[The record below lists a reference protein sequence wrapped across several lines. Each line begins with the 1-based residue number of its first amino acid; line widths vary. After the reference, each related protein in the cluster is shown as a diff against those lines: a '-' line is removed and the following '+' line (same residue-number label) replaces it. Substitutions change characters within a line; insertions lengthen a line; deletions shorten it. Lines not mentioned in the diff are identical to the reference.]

1 MAVDVSDET
10 RQELMATAKATP
22 TVRRWRR
29 YPAILL
35 VADGQS
41 VAAVARA
48 LGCTDQ
54 SVQNWIHRFVREGV
68 AGLAEGTHRGAAPRL
83 DEQGVAALEELV
95 ASDPQQ
101 AGYHTTGWTAA
112 LLQTALAQR
121 GFLVSDTTVRRTL
134 RRRNWRWKRPKYV
147 FGRPD
152 PDYEKKSPRANS
164 GAGGGDRGHGDLGRR

>member
-1 MAVDVSDET
+1 MAVEVSGEA
-10 RQELMATAKATP
+10 RQDLLAAAKATP

-29 YPAILL
+29 YQAILL

-41 VAAVARA
+41 VAAVAQA
-48 LGCTDQ
+48 LDCADQ
-54 SVQNWIHRFVREGV
+54 SVLNWIHRFQRDGV

-95 ASDPQQ
+95 ASDPQH

-112 LLQTALAQR
+112 LLQAALARR
-121 GFLVSDTTVRRTL
+121 GFVVSDTTVRRTL
-134 RRRNWRWKRPKYV
+134 HRRNWRWKRPKYV

-164 GAGGGDRGHGDLGRR
+164 SAGGGGGGHGSVGRR

>member
-1 MAVDVSDET
+1 MALNVSAEA
-10 RQELMATAKATP
+10 REALEAAAKATP

-29 YPAILL
+29 YQAILL
-35 VADGQS
+35 VAAGQAI
-41 VAAVARA
+41 AAVARSLA
-48 LGCTDQ
+48 CTDQ
-54 SVQNWIHRFVREGV
+54 SVQNWLHRFERDGV

-83 DEQGVAALEELV
+83 DEQGVAVLEELV

-112 LLQTALAQR
+112 LLQTALAKR
-121 GFLVSDTTVRRTL
+121 GYVVSDTTVRRTL
-134 RRRNWRWKRPKYV
+134 HRHNWRWKRPKYV

-164 GAGGGDRGHGDLGRR
+164 SAGGGGDGSVGRR